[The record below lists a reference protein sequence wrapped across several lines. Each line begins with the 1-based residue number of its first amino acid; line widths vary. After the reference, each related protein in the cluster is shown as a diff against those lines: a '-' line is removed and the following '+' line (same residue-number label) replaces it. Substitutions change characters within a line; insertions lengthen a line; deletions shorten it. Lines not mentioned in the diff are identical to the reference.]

1 MILLDTHVLLWLMAG
16 DNKLGRLSRKQI
28 DEAYHQGKLSVSA
41 ISFWEISML
50 QNKGRIELSDNIQS
64 WRKQLLRQG
73 IIEMPIDG
81 KIGIDSTNIENFHA
95 DPADRL
101 IVSTAILN
109 DAVLVTA
116 DGKILAWESK
126 LKRIDASE

>member
-73 IIEMPIDG
+73 IVEIPING
-81 KIGIDSTNIENFHA
+81 KIGINSTNIENFHS

-109 DAVLVTA
+109 DAVLITA
-116 DGKILAWESK
+116 DGKILAWQGE
-126 LKRIDASE
+126 LKRIDAST

>member
-16 DNKLGRLSRKQI
+16 DNKLGRLSKKQI
-28 DEAYHQGKLSVSA
+28 DKAYHQGKLSVSA

-73 IIEMPIDG
+73 IVEIPIDG
-81 KIGIDSTNIENFHA
+81 KIGINSTNIENFHS

-109 DAVLVTA
+109 DAVLITA
-116 DGKILAWESK
+116 DGKILAWQGE
-126 LKRIDASE
+126 LKRIDAST

>member
-28 DEAYHQGKLSVSA
+28 DKAYQKGKLSVSA

-50 QNKGRIELSDNIQS
+50 QNKGRIELSDSIQS

-81 KIGIDSTNIENFHA
+81 KIGIDSTNIKNFHA

-109 DAVLVTA
+109 DAVLITA
-116 DGKILAWESK
+116 DGKILAWQGE
-126 LKRIDASE
+126 LKRIDASN